1 VAAARKNKSA
11 RRGATGSTGRGRAA
25 KPAKASSTRRR
36 TTSTGTGRTAKVERG
51 TSETSIRVSVDLD
64 GNGRASIDTGV
75 PFLDH
80 MLDALARHSL
90 VDLDV
95 KARGDTHVDDHHT
108 VEDVGIALGQA
119 LDQALGDKAGIVRFG
134 HAEVPL
140 DEALVAATIDLSGRP
155 YFVYNLKIRH
165 HRVGTFAT
173 ELVNDFM
180 QAFMNAG
187 KMNLHLN
194 QRYGRNP
201 HHIIEAAFKALARAL
216 KSAIAVDPR
225 VRGVPSTK
233 GSLRD

>member
-1 VAAARKNKSA
+1 VAAARKKHRSATPARPPKAKAGSGSKA
-11 RRGATGSTGRGRAA
+11 RRRRA
-25 KPAKASSTRRR
+25 R
-36 TTSTGTGRTAKVERG
+36 VERG
-51 TSETSIRVSVDLD
+51 TSETQVRVDLD
-64 GNGRASIDTGV
+64 LDGSGAASIDTGV

-90 VDLDV
+90 IDLTV
-95 KARGDTHVDDHHT
+95 KARGDTHIDDHHT

-119 LDQALGDKAGIVRFG
+119 LDEALGDKAGIVRFG

-155 YFVYNLKIRH
+155 YFVYNVKIRH
-165 HRVGTFAT
+165 HRVGNFAT

-187 KMNLHLN
+187 QMNLHVN

-201 HHIIEAAFKALARAL
+201 HHIIEAAFKAVARAL
-216 KSAIAVDPR
+216 KTAVSIDPR

>member
-1 VAAARKNKSA
+1 VAAARKKKKPVSPA
-11 RRGATGSTGRGRAA
+11 ASVGRARSTKTPRA
-25 KPAKASSTRRR
+25 RKVTRRR
-36 TTSTGTGRTAKVERG
+36 ARVERG
-51 TSETSIRVSVDLD
+51 TSETKVRVELDLD
-64 GNGRASIDTGV
+64 GSGRAAIDTGV

-90 VDLDV
+90 IDLTV
-95 KARGDTHVDDHHT
+95 KARGDTHIDDHHT

-119 LDQALGDKAGIVRFG
+119 LDEALGDKAGIVRFG
-134 HAEVPL
+134 HAEIPL

-155 YFVYNLKIRH
+155 YFVYNMKIRH
-165 HRVGTFAT
+165 HRVGNFAT

-180 QAFMNAG
+180 QAFMTAG
-187 KMNLHLN
+187 QMNLHLN

-201 HHIIEAAFKALARAL
+201 HHIIEAAFKAVARAL
-216 KSAIAVDPR
+216 KTAISVDPR